1 MSTTLPIQEPESASP
16 VAVAGARQTVVSPRL
31 AGAVG
36 RRLATCPDVRPE
48 AVADA
53 RARLASDHPPSGDDV
68 ADALVHSL
76 VAERLD

>member
-1 MSTTLPIQEPESASP
+1 VSETLPLHEPGERPAPTGSGEVTP
-16 VAVAGARQTVVSPRL
+16 VVSHGL

-36 RRLATCPDVRPE
+36 RRLASCPAVRPE

-53 RARLASDHPPSGDDV
+53 RARLASDHPPSGDEV

-76 VAERLD
+76 VVERLT